1 MEFRTEETALFPG
14 LPCAGN
20 RERMSKQI
28 AGIPRPAACAGNKS
42 RIVNTVLS
50 VIPKH
55 TVCMEPCRAARKRSS
70 ESQSGEGKNE
80 R

>member
-50 VIPKH
+50 VMPKH
-55 TVCMEPCRAARKRSS
+55 TVCMEPCMGSTQAFFRKPK
-70 ESQSGEGKNE
+70 QGAKK
-80 R
+80 

>member
-1 MEFRTEETALFPG
+1 MEFRTEEMALFPG

-50 VIPKH
+50 VISKH
-55 TVCMEPCRAARKRSS
+55 RICMEPCMGSTQAFFRKPKQGR
-70 ESQSGEGKNE
+70 KK
-80 R
+80 